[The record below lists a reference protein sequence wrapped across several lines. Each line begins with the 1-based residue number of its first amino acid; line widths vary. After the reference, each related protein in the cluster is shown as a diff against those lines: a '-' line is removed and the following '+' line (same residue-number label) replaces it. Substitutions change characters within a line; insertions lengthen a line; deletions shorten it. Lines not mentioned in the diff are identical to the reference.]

1 MDTEKILE
9 KVEKLIDMYK
19 QGKIGGENGTIRSR
33 KFNTFIWRQII
44 I

>member
-19 QGKIGGENGTIRSR
+19 QGKLGGEILCLNQE
-33 KFNTFIWRQII
+33 NV
-44 I
+44 

>member
-19 QGKIGGENGTIRSR
+19 KGKLGGEIMPEDPNPKLEKASL
-33 KFNTFIWRQII
+33 
-44 I
+44 